1 MIGGLSRTAT
11 VALRQLLDAGTLSN
25 LPAGF
30 KQRGVRVR
38 DEAAPIQ
45 PGEFKD
51 VDAPGGNLREAFFPL
66 PYKEPSSYPIT
77 VNGCCGSSRSE
88 IRSHI
93 RITNG

>member
-11 VALRQLLDAGTLSN
+11 AALRQLLDAGTLSN

-51 VDAPGGNLREAFFPL
+51 VDAPGGNLKRCVL
-66 PYKEPSSYPIT
+66 SIT
-77 VNGCCGSSRSE
+77 IQRT
-88 IRSHI
+88 
-93 RITNG
+93 ITNIITIDGYCSSSWSKICSYC

>member
-38 DEAAPIQ
+38 DEASPIQ

-51 VDAPGGNLREAFFPL
+51 VDAPGGNIRDSFMML
-66 PYKEPSSYPIT
+66 PYKEPSPTLLTDGY
-77 VNGCCGSSRSE
+77 CCSSRSK
-88 IRSHI
+88 ICCDS
-93 RITNG
+93 